1 MNSLFTVFAF
11 LVALVY
17 DVAHGIKNGFDV
29 FDIIVTS
36 LVAVAL
42 AVNVLVLLKGRRE

>member
-1 MNSLFTVFAF
+1 MSSLFTVFTF

-17 DVAHGIKNGFDV
+17 NVIHGIKNGFDV

-36 LVAVAL
+36 LVAAAL
-42 AVNVLVLLKGRRE
+42 ALNVFVLLKGRRK